1 MAIEMEEA
9 EILAEGQYVRLV
21 RRGGWEYAERTNAS
35 MTVVVVAVTWDEK
48 LLFVEQERI
57 PVGKPVIELPS
68 GLVRTDSER
77 EEERAADRA
86 KRELVEE
93 TGYEAAEMTFLTE
106 GPPSSGITSERVAFF
121 RATGLK
127 KVGLSGGDPD
137 KEIQIH
143 EIPVDR
149 AAAWLREANR
159 RGKLIDP
166 KTYTALY
173 FLATQGGR

>member
-1 MAIEMEEA
+1 MAA
-9 EILAEGQYVRLV
+9 ESTDVEVLAEGQHVRLV
-21 RRGGWEYAERTNAS
+21 RRGTWEYAERTHANMA
-35 MTVVVVAVTWDEK
+35 VLVVAVTDEQK
-48 LLFVEQERI
+48 LLLVEQERI

-68 GLVRTDSER
+68 GLVRTDPER

-93 TGYEAAEMTFLTE
+93 TGYEATEMTFLIE
-106 GPPSSGITSERVAFF
+106 GPPSSGITSERVVFF

-149 AAAWLREANR
+149 VAAWLREANR
-159 RGKLIDP
+159 RGKLVDP
-166 KTYTALY
+166 KTYIALY
-173 FLATQGGR
+173 FLATQGDR